1 VSRSRAEP
9 LPPIRLHLMPEA
21 LDRDGQP
28 RAALVVPPTPSRYDR
43 RTVTLLFPTI
53 AAALAAKR
61 DMEGVEPGS
70 RASTP

>member
-1 VSRSRAEP
+1 MSTTPRHHALTMPAVAALLAERIAD
-9 LPPIRLHLMPEA
+9 LTSE
-21 LDRDGQP
+21 
-28 RAALVVPPTPSRYDR
+28 LVVPPTPSRYDR